1 MTIGDRIK
9 QRRLELGLSVD
20 ELAERLG
27 KNRATVYRYESNEI
41 ENFPITLMSVLAKA
55 LNTSPARLMGWENES
70 EKEWAEES
78 LRATRANAIGAL
90 YSGFSDKEVNHFK
103 DFIQLNDSNMDKVD
117 NYTKKL
123 LSVQKMDNDLEV
135 AAAHERTDIE
145 VTDEMRK
152 HDDDIMDD
160 DDF

>member
-1 MTIGDRIK
+1 MRK
-9 QRRLELGLSVD
+9 L
-20 ELAERLG
+20 
-27 KNRATVYRYESNEI
+27 
-41 ENFPITLMSVLAKA
+41 
-55 LNTSPARLMGWENES
+55 ENES

-135 AAAHERTDIE
+135 AAAHERTDID